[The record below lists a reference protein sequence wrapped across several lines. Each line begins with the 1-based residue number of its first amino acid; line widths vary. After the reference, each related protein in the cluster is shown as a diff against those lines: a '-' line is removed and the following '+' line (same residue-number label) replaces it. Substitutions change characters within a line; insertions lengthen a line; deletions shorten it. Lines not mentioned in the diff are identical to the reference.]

1 MPADLMPGERSLL
14 LVRQHWSVI
23 VGPLAGGVVVLLAG
37 IAALI
42 LVPAN
47 VGGVHLGV
55 VKAVI
60 GIALLL
66 AWLAWALIHYL
77 RWRFLT
83 YLLTDRRILVEGGVL
98 SRFSESIAL
107 DRIQNTV
114 LRRSLADRMLGAGE
128 IELESAGR
136 DGLEVMRRI
145 PHPAQFYNLL
155 EQAMH
160 DRRSGA
166 ADPGGGRYRRGGGPG
181 L

>member
-1 MPADLMPGERSLL
+1 MPADLMPGEQSLL

-23 VGPLAGGVVVLLAG
+23 VGPVAGGVLVLLAG
-37 IAALI
+37 IAALV
-42 LVPAN
+42 LAPEN
-47 VGGVHLGV
+47 VGGVHLGAV
-55 VKAVI
+55 RAVI
-60 GIALLL
+60 GIALLVAAL
-66 AWLAWALIHYL
+66 AWTLIHYL
-77 RWRFLT
+77 RWRSLT
-83 YLLTDRRILVEGGVL
+83 YLLTDRRIIVAGGVL

-136 DGLEVMRRI
+136 DGVEAMRRI

-160 DRRSGA
+160 DRRSGP
-166 ADPGGGRYRRGGGPG
+166 ADAGRDPYRRGGGPG